1 MHVGPPPPPPLESA
15 WSESTRQ
22 KHVGLKIQ
30 FSAGVSLSS
39 LESHVFPGFH
49 RLICELS
56 EQEGS
61 Q

>member
-1 MHVGPPPPPPLESA
+1 M
-15 WSESTRQ
+15 RQ
-22 KHVGLKIQ
+22 KHVGLKRQ
-30 FSAGVSLSS
+30 FLAGVSLST
-39 LESHVFPGFH
+39 LESHVLPGSH